1 MIFVK
6 QIEVANFGPYKGAQ
20 RCSLSE
26 GVHAVV
32 ASTEDDPDRSNW
44 VGKSW
49 FLSTIPF
56 SLFGW
61 HMARTEDDFIN
72 WDSKG
77 ASVTIELSN
86 GAVIKRSR
94 MRGKS
99 TQLTFTPRGGMT
111 QAGDGAQATILSM
124 LGMSED
130 DYFATSFAK
139 QKEIARII
147 TGGPADRLKMVR
159 GWLELDPL
167 EKSEGIA
174 WAKAVAAQDELA
186 KLSEPEKAFDAF
198 WVKLAALGIE
208 DEPALVAAT
217 KAAEEEVKAASAA
230 VSALLDEKAKLD
242 NLNAVDE
249 ASKRFT
255 LLDTEGRELRA
266 KLDAMPEVTAEQIAE
281 ARQRVQEAIAAHG
294 PARSDAARA
303 GTASRGEFNGTCP
316 VAGIACPAKDQ
327 INTASEE
334 SRRHLTVVTEHAAK
348 LGTVVTE
355 AQAELTRLSD
365 AKLLRDR
372 TSAKLDGLRQ
382 QAQAML
388 DLSKRK
394 VEAVAESETPLV
406 ERARL
411 AQERLSEAGRRLAML
426 QTQEQERARLVAALP
441 SVAAIGLAKRKVTA
455 ARATAKIWGKVQQM
469 VSEGAMEAIGKGTN
483 AALVDA
489 GIDLKVDISWAREG
503 DGLASTCEE
512 CGSPFPKSAKVKE
525 CSWCGAKRGPKLVER
540 LDIEPSDRSG
550 AADDLA
556 GICFRLAASAW
567 RREKKSI
574 QWANAC
580 IDEPFGA
587 LDMANRR
594 ALASHLTT
602 MLGGRYGFVQTFV
615 VAHDRAITDG
625 LPKRIE
631 LVGTREGTR
640 FG

>member
-1 MIFVK
+1 MIYVK
-6 QIEVANFGPYKGAQ
+6 SIEVANFGPYKGVH
-20 RCSLSE
+20 RVSLSE

-32 ASTEDDPDRSNW
+32 ASTDEDPDRSNW

-56 SLFGW
+56 ALFGW

-72 WDSKG
+72 WDAKG
-77 ASVTIELSN
+77 ASDTIELSN

-99 TQLTFTPRGGMT
+99 TQLTFTPRGGMS
-111 QAGDGAQATILSM
+111 QSGDAAQASILGM
-124 LGMSED
+124 LGMSEA

-139 QKEIARII
+139 QKEIANII
-147 TGGPADRLKMVR
+147 TGGPTDRLKMVR

-167 EKSEGIA
+167 EQSESIA
-174 WAKAVAAQDELA
+174 WSKAVAAQDELA

-198 WVKLAALGIE
+198 WARLAPLGIE
-208 DEPALVAAT
+208 DEPGLVAAT
-217 KAAEEEVKAASAA
+217 AAAAEEQAA
-230 VSALLDEKAKLD
+230 VQAELTALSDEKAKAE
-242 NLNAVDE
+242 NVSAVEE
-249 ASKRFT
+249 ASRRFQ
-255 LLDTEGRELRA
+255 LLDTEGRELRT
-266 KLDAMPEVTAEQIAE
+266 KLDAMPEITAEELAA
-281 ARQRVQEAIAAHG
+281 ARARVQEAIAAHG

-327 INTASEE
+327 INSASEE
-334 SRRHLTVVTEHAAK
+334 SRRHLAVVTEHAAK
-348 LGTVVTE
+348 LGAVVTD
-355 AQAELTRLSD
+355 AQAEVNRLSE

-394 VEAVAESETPLV
+394 VEAAAESEVPLA
-406 ERARL
+406 ERFRL
-411 AQERLSEAGRRLAML
+411 AQERLSAASRRLASL
-426 QTQEQERARLVAALP
+426 QNEERERARLVAALP
-441 SVAAIGLAKRKVTA
+441 SMQAIGLAKRKVTA
-455 ARATAKIWGKVQQM
+455 ARATAKIWRNVQQL
-469 VSEGAMEAIGKGTN
+469 VSEGAMEAISKGTN
-483 AALVDA
+483 AALHDA
-489 GIDLKVDISWAREG
+489 GIDLKVEVSWAREG
-503 DGLASTCEE
+503 DGLASTCDE
-512 CGSPFPKSAKVKE
+512 CGAPYPKSQKVKE
-525 CSWCGAKRGPKLVER
+525 CSWCNAKRGPKLVER

-587 LDMANRR
+587 LDIANRR
-594 ALASHLTT
+594 ALASHLTS